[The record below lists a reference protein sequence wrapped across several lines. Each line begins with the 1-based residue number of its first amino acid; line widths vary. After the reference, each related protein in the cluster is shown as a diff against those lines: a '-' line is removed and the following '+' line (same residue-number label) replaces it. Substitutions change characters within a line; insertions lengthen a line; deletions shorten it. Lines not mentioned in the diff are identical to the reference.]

1 MPASPASPSP
11 QSPTAPALPRA
22 AVVIALFL
30 AGVTACL
37 FVYLKVAA
45 TGSWRSGAPSHQWSA
60 REFTVKRGIAQLTP
74 EGLVIIAPDAATRT
88 VVISLDTELRARDY
102 PLIAWE
108 ASNIPGAVQ
117 ATLLWYSDVDSTRV
131 FQRNFV
137 QEGGHLAPIV
147 LAEDRGWLGRIGG
160 LALVLH
166 GDFSEPIVVR
176 SATAKTLSPPQV
188 LGDRVREWFAFEP
201 WNGASVNNL
210 SGGADV
216 QELPLPAFLAA
227 AAALAALAY
236 AGLARLRPV
245 VFGPVLGAGV
255 ASMFVIAWLA
265 LDARWQWNLGEQAL
279 STHAQYAGKS
289 WRERHL
295 AAEDGS
301 LFAFIEKVRA
311 KLPGSSTR
319 VFMAAGAH
327 YFRDRGAYHLYPSN
341 VYFDPWSD
349 TMPAPSS
356 VRSGDYVVV
365 YLRQGVQY
373 QNDAQQLRWDNLRPI
388 AADLVLNE
396 PGAALFRVR

>member
-1 MPASPASPSP
+1 M
-11 QSPTAPALPRA
+11 APALRRA

-37 FVYLKVAA
+37 FLYLTLAA
-45 TGSWRSGAPSHQWSA
+45 TGSWRNGAPSHQWSA

-74 EGLVIIAPDAATRT
+74 EGLVITAPDATRT
-88 VVISLDTELRARDY
+88 VIIALDTELRARDY

-108 ASNIPGAVQ
+108 ASNIPGSVQ
-117 ATLLWYSDVDSTRV
+117 AMLLWYSDVDSTRV

-137 QEGGHLAPIV
+137 QEGGHLAPIF
-147 LAEDRGWLGRIGG
+147 LAQERGWLGRIRG

-188 LGDRVREWFAFEP
+188 LGDRVREWLAFEP
-201 WNGASVNNL
+201 WNGASINNL

-236 AGLARLRPV
+236 AGLARLKPV

-265 LDARWQWNLGEQAL
+265 LDARWQWNLAHQVF
-279 STHAQYAGKS
+279 STYAQYAGKS

-295 AAEDGS
+295 AAEDAQV
-301 LFAFIEKVRA
+301 FAFIEKVRA
-311 KLPGSSTR
+311 KLPGSPAR

-327 YFRDRGAYHLYPSN
+327 YFRDRGAYHLYPNN
-341 VYFDPWSD
+341 VYFDPWAD

-356 VRSGDYVVV
+356 VRSGDYIVV

-373 QNDAQQLRWDNLRPI
+373 ETGTQQLRWDNLQPV
-388 AADLVLNE
+388 AADLVLSD

>member
-1 MPASPASPSP
+1 MPASPPSPSS
-11 QSPTAPALPRA
+11 QSPTAPAGRR
-22 AVVIALFL
+22 AVVVLALFL

-37 FVYLKVAA
+37 FLYLTLAA
-45 TGSWRSGAPSHQWSA
+45 TGSWRSAAPSRQWSA
-60 REFTVKRGIAQLTP
+60 REFTVKRGIAQLSP
-74 EGLVIIAPDAATRT
+74 EGLVITAPDATRT

-108 ASNIPGAVQ
+108 ASNIPGSVQ
-117 ATLLWYSDVDSTRV
+117 ATLFWYSDVDSTRV
-131 FQRNFV
+131 FQRNLAR
-137 QEGGHLAPIV
+137 EGGHLAPIV
-147 LAEDRGWLGRIGG
+147 LAQDRGWLGRIGG

-166 GDFSEPIVVR
+166 GDFSEPIMVR
-176 SATAKTLSPPQV
+176 SVTAKTLSPRQV
-188 LGDRVREWFAFEP
+188 LGDRVREWLAFEP

-236 AGLARLRPV
+236 AGLARLKPV

-255 ASMFVIAWLA
+255 ASIFVVAWLG
-265 LDARWQWNLGEQAL
+265 LDARWQWNLAQQAF

-295 AAEDGS
+295 AAEDAS

-311 KLPGSSTR
+311 KLPGSSAR
-319 VFMAAGAH
+319 VFMAAGAD
-327 YFRDRGAYHLYPSN
+327 YFRDRGAYHLYPNN

-349 TMPAPSS
+349 TMPPPSS
-356 VRSGDYVVV
+356 VRSGDYVIV

-373 QNDAQQLRWDNLRPI
+373 KNEAQQLRWDNLQPI
-388 AADLVLNE
+388 AADLVLND